1 MTDNEATAR
10 EAIRATLMRY
20 TWGGDNGVFDDFV
33 NAFAEDGVLE
43 IKGQGVFEGRAAIRD
58 GGMNG
63 FGSPKEKMENIRKA
77 GRFSHHLSSTRIELI
92 DESNAKSWSYFAVYG
107 KQGPDH
113 WGRYTDTL
121 KKIGGQWLLVHRRV
135 STDAAVPN
143 SVFFPAGVE

>member
-1 MTDNEATAR
+1 MTEKEAAAR

-43 IKGQGVFEGRAAIRD
+43 IKGTGSFQGRVTIRY

-63 FGSPKEKMENIRKA
+63 FGSTEEKRQRIRDA
-77 GRFSHHLSSTRIELI
+77 GRFSHHLSSTRIELV
-92 DESNAKSWSYFAVYG
+92 DDTNAKSWSYFAVFG
-107 KQGPDH
+107 KLGPDH

-121 KKIGGQWLLVHRRV
+121 KKIGDQWLLVHRRV
-135 STDAAVPN
+135 STDAAMPH
-143 SVFFPAGVE
+143 SAFYPDGVV